1 MTLFKS
7 KPNDSIGSSGEL
19 QYLLRERISTQWTAF
34 LQAFSAE
41 MQSQLTPEEYRQLL
55 HSMGQR
61 MAESLAIGQRD
72 TVEELEA
79 AINQRFESM
88 QWGYAKLID
97 SGISL
102 NIEHHF
108 SPLSV
113 ALDLDNETAGG
124 LLEGIYEHWFRTA
137 GAEADL
143 GIKQLPSTATES
155 VLHYQFGRH

>member
-7 KPNDSIGSSGEL
+7 KPNDSIGSSSEL
-19 QYLLRERISTQWTAF
+19 EYLLRERISTQWNAF

-41 MQSQLTPEEYRQLL
+41 MQSQLTPQEYRQLL

-61 MAESLAIGQRD
+61 MAESLPIGQRD
-72 TVEELEA
+72 TIEELET
-79 AINQRFESM
+79 AINERFKDM

-97 SGISL
+97 SGTSL

-113 ALDLDNETAGG
+113 ALGLDTETAGG
-124 LLEGIYEHWFRTA
+124 LLEGIYEHWFRA
-137 GAEADL
+137 LGAEAEL
-143 GIKQLPSTATES
+143 GIKQLPDIASEF
-155 VLHYQFGRH
+155 VLHYQFGRR